1 MRWLMA
7 VCLAGGLG
15 QSALADAPQRVLS
28 MNLCTDQLAML
39 LAGPGQLISVSHLAG
54 DPLSSAMADRAADYP
69 TNHGLAEEIY
79 LMQPDLVLAGAYTG
93 AATVAMLRR
102 LGVPVV
108 VFQADTNLD
117 DLRANIRRMGDVLGR
132 QTQAQAMIAQFDA
145 DLAALRGPG
154 NGLRPRA
161 VTYAANGYSSGA
173 ATLSGAIID
182 AGGFDNIGQELG
194 LGMGGNVPLEVLM
207 LANPDL
213 VVTGHPYAGASRAE
227 DVLDHPGLRAIL
239 DRSPRVISDGDW
251 VCGTPYVLR
260 AIAKLAAV
268 REAM

>member
-15 QSALADAPQRVLS
+15 QGALADGPARVLS

-39 LAGPGQLISVSHLAG
+39 LAGPGQLISVSHLAS
-54 DPLSSAMADRAADYP
+54 DPLSSAMSDRAADYP
-69 TNHGLAEEIY
+69 ANHGLAEEIY

-102 LGVPVV
+102 LGVPVQ
-108 VFQADTNLD
+108 VFQADNDLD
-117 DLRANIRRMGDVLGR
+117 DLRANILRMGDVLGR
-132 QTQAQAMIAQFDA
+132 QAQARGVVADFDA
-145 DLAALRGPG
+145 DLAALQGSGDGP
-154 NGLRPRA
+154 RTRA

-173 ATLSGAIID
+173 DTLSGAII
-182 AGGFDNIGQELG
+182 AAAGFDNIGQELG

-207 LANPDL
+207 LSDPDL

-239 DRSPRVISDGDW
+239 DRRPRVVSGGDW
-251 VCGTPYVLR
+251 VCGTPHVLN
-260 AIAKLAAV
+260 AIRDLVAA
-268 REAM
+268 RGAL